1 MSETLDENKPSQ
13 MIRVPTP
20 LIPAVRELSRLHRQ
34 GRTSEVLQCLDE
46 LILALDNSSGYST
59 SNATSQTLSAIYE
72 RLDNL
77 ESQLLGEE
85 PRNETS
91 ETKRLAS
98 LEQKIEG
105 MTSRMAQFADAII
118 QIQNNLNNQPKR
130 NKSYYNNSYYPKQT
144 TRIQPL
150 TEDNL
155 AKRLGVNVETV
166 RKERSSQPPP
176 LFVGWSKRKDS
187 SGIGWEFNEKTGLY
201 HPVS

>member
-1 MSETLDENKPSQ
+1 MRNENKPSE
-13 MIRVPTP
+13 MIRIPTV

-46 LILALDNSSGYST
+46 LIVALDNSSGYST

-85 PRNETS
+85 PCNETL
-91 ETKRLAS
+91 ETKRLVD

-118 QIQNNLNNQPKR
+118 QIQTGLNNQPRR
-130 NKSYYNNSYYPKQT
+130 NKSYNNSYYQGQT
-144 TRIQPL
+144 VKIQPL
-150 TEDNL
+150 TEENL

-166 RKERSSQPPP
+166 RKQRSSQPPP
-176 LFVGWSKRKDS
+176 LFVAWSKRRDT
-187 SGIGWEFNEKTGLY
+187 SGIGWEFNAHTGLY

>member
-1 MSETLDENKPSQ
+1 MSETVDENKPSA
-13 MIRVPTP
+13 MVRVPTP

-46 LILALDNSSGYST
+46 LILALDSSSEST
-59 SNATSQTLSAIYE
+59 YNATNQAIGAIYE
-72 RLDNL
+72 RLDSL

-85 PRNETS
+85 PRNGTPET
-91 ETKRLAS
+91 ERLAD

-105 MTSRMAQFADAII
+105 ITTRMAQFAEAII
-118 QIQNNLNNQPKR
+118 LLQNNLNNQPRR
-130 NKSYYNNSYYPKQT
+130 NKSYNNSYYQGQT
-144 TRIQPL
+144 VKIQPL

-176 LFVGWSKRKDS
+176 LFVGWSKRKDT

-201 HPVS
+201 HPVT

>member
-1 MSETLDENKPSQ
+1 MSETVDENKPSA
-13 MIRVPTP
+13 MVRVPTP

-34 GRTSEVLQCLDE
+34 GRTSEVLHSLDE
-46 LILALDNSSGYST
+46 LILALDSSSDCTY
-59 SNATSQTLSAIYE
+59 NATSQAIRAIYE
-72 RLDNL
+72 RLDSL

-105 MTSRMAQFADAII
+105 ITSRMAQFADAII
-118 QIQNNLNNQPKR
+118 QIQNNLNNQPRR
-130 NKSYYNNSYYPKQT
+130 NKSYNNSYYQGQT
-144 TRIQPL
+144 VKIQPL

-166 RKERSSQPPP
+166 RTQRSSQPPP
-176 LFVGWSKRKDS
+176 LFVGWSKRKDT
-187 SGIGWEFNEKTGLY
+187 SGIGWEFNAHTGLY
-201 HPVS
+201 HPVT

>member
-1 MSETLDENKPSQ
+1 MSETVDDNKPSA
-13 MIRVPTP
+13 MVRVPTP

-34 GRTSEVLQCLDE
+34 GRTSEVLHSLDE
-46 LILALDNSSGYST
+46 LILALDSSSDCTY
-59 SNATSQTLSAIYE
+59 NATSQAIGAIYE

-91 ETKRLAS
+91 ETKRLAD
-98 LEQKIEG
+98 LEQKIDFI
-105 MTSRMAQFADAII
+105 TTRMAQFAEAII

-130 NKSYYNNSYYPKQT
+130 NKSYYNNSYYTGQT

-150 TEDNL
+150 TEENL

-176 LFVGWSKRKDS
+176 LFVAWSKRKDT

-201 HPVS
+201 HPIT

>member
-1 MSETLDENKPSQ
+1 MSETEDENKPSQ

-34 GRTSEVLQCLDE
+34 GRTSEVLHSLDE
-46 LILALDNSSGYST
+46 LILALDSSSDST

-85 PRNETS
+85 PRNETP

-105 MTSRMAQFADAII
+105 MTTRMAQFADAII

-130 NKSYYNNSYYPKQT
+130 NKSHNNSYYQGQT

-166 RKERSSQPPP
+166 RFERSSQPPP
-176 LFVGWSKRKDS
+176 LFVGWSKRKDT
-187 SGIGWEFNEKTGLY
+187 SGIGWEFNAHTGLY
-201 HPVS
+201 HPVT

>member
-1 MSETLDENKPSQ
+1 MV
-13 MIRVPTP
+13 RVPTP
-20 LIPAVRELSRLHRQ
+20 LIPVVRELSRLHRQ
-34 GRTSEVLQCLDE
+34 GRTSEVLHSLDE
-46 LILALDNSSGYST
+46 LILALDSSSGST
-59 SNATSQTLSAIYE
+59 YNATSQTIGAIYE

-77 ESQLLGEE
+77 ESQLLGES
-85 PRNETS
+85 NSNGTHL
-91 ETKRLAS
+91 TKRLAD
-98 LEQKIEG
+98 LEQKIDFI
-105 MTSRMAQFADAII
+105 TTRMAQFADAII
-118 QIQNNLNNQPKR
+118 QIQTGLNNQPRR

>member
-1 MSETLDENKPSQ
+1 MSETVDDNKPSA
-13 MIRVPTP
+13 MVRVPTP

-46 LILALDNSSGYST
+46 LILALDNSSDST
-59 SNATSQTLSAIYE
+59 SNATSKTLGAIYE

-85 PRNETS
+85 PRNGTP
-91 ETKRLAS
+91 ETKRLAD

-105 MTSRMAQFADAII
+105 MTSRMAQFAEAII
-118 QIQNNLNNQPKR
+118 QIQTGLNNQPRR
-130 NKSYYNNSYYPKQT
+130 NKSYNNSYYQGQT

-166 RKERSSQPPP
+166 RKERSNQPPP
-176 LFVGWSKRKDS
+176 LFVGWSKLDFIHCE
-187 SGIGWEFNEKTGLY
+187 G
-201 HPVS
+201 

>member
-1 MSETLDENKPSQ
+1 MSDENKPSQ
-13 MIRVPTP
+13 MIRVPTL

-34 GRTSEVLQCLDE
+34 GRTSEVLHSLDE
-46 LILALDNSSGYST
+46 LILALDNSSDST
-59 SNATSQTLSAIYE
+59 SNATSQTLSTICE

-85 PRNETS
+85 PRNGTDS
-91 ETKRLAS
+91 TQRLAS

-118 QIQNNLNNQPKR
+118 QIQNNLNNQPRR
-130 NKSYYNNSYYPKQT
+130 NKSYNNSYYQGQT
-144 TRIQPL
+144 VKIQPL
-150 TEDNL
+150 TEENL

-176 LFVGWSKRKDS
+176 LFVGWSKRKDT
-187 SGIGWEFNEKTGLY
+187 SGIGWEFNFHTGLY
-201 HPVS
+201 HPIT

>member
-1 MSETLDENKPSQ
+1 MSETVDDNKPSA
-13 MIRVPTP
+13 MVRVPTP

-34 GRTSEVLQCLDE
+34 GRTSEVLHSLDE
-46 LILALDNSSGYST
+46 LILALDSSSDST
-59 SNATSQTLSAIYE
+59 SNATSKTLGAICS
-72 RLDNL
+72 RLDSL

-85 PRNETS
+85 PCNETL
-91 ETKRLAS
+91 ETKRLVD

-105 MTSRMAQFADAII
+105 ITSRMAQFADAII
-118 QIQNNLNNQPKR
+118 QIQNNLNNQPRR
-130 NKSYYNNSYYPKQT
+130 NKSYNNSYYQGQT

-166 RKERSSQPPP
+166 RKQRSSQPPP
-176 LFVGWSKRKDS
+176 LFVGWSKRKDT

-201 HPVS
+201 HPVT

>member
-1 MSETLDENKPSQ
+1 MSETVDDNKPSA
-13 MIRVPTP
+13 MVRVPTP

-34 GRTSEVLQCLDE
+34 GRTSEVVQGLDE
-46 LILALDNSSGYST
+46 LILALDNSSDCTY
-59 SNATSQTLSAIYE
+59 NATSQAIGAIYE

-105 MTSRMAQFADAII
+105 MTSRMAQFAEAII
-118 QIQNNLNNQPKR
+118 LLQNNLNNQPRR
-130 NKSYYNNSYYPKQT
+130 NKSYNNSYYQGQPVK
-144 TRIQPL
+144 IQPL
-150 TEDNL
+150 TEENL

-176 LFVGWSKRKDS
+176 LFVGWCKRKDT
-187 SGIGWEFNEKTGLY
+187 SGIGWEFNSHTGLY
-201 HPVS
+201 HPVT

>member
-1 MSETLDENKPSQ
+1 MSETVDDNKPSA
-13 MIRVPTP
+13 MVRVPTP

-34 GRTSEVLQCLDE
+34 GRTSEVLQGLDE
-46 LILALDNSSGYST
+46 LILALDNSSDST
-59 SNATSQTLSAIYE
+59 YNATSQTVGAIYE

-85 PRNETS
+85 PRNETL
-91 ETKRLAS
+91 ETKRLVD
-98 LEQKIEG
+98 LEQKIDFI
-105 MTSRMAQFADAII
+105 TTRMAQFADAII
-118 QIQNNLNNQPKR
+118 QIQTGLNNQPKR
-130 NKSYYNNSYYPKQT
+130 NKSYNNSYYQGQSVK
-144 TRIQPL
+144 IQPL

-201 HPVS
+201 HPVT

>member
-1 MSETLDENKPSQ
+1 MSDENKPSE

-46 LILALDNSSGYST
+46 LILGLDSSSDCTY
-59 SNATSQTLSAIYE
+59 NARSQAIGTIYE

-85 PRNETS
+85 PRNETDS
-91 ETKRLAS
+91 TKRLAS
-98 LEQKIEG
+98 LEQKIDFI
-105 MTSRMAQFADAII
+105 TTRMAQFAEAII
-118 QIQNNLNNQPKR
+118 LLQNNLNNQPRR
-130 NKSYYNNSYYPKQT
+130 NKSYYNNSYYQGQT
-144 TRIQPL
+144 VKIQPL

-166 RKERSSQPPP
+166 RFERSSQPPP

-187 SGIGWEFNEKTGLY
+187 SGIGWEFNTDTGLY
-201 HPVS
+201 HPVT

>member
-1 MSETLDENKPSQ
+1 MRNENKPSE
-13 MIRVPTP
+13 MIRIPTV

-46 LILALDNSSGYST
+46 LIVALDNSSGYST

-85 PRNETS
+85 PCNETL
-91 ETKRLAS
+91 ETKRLVD

-118 QIQNNLNNQPKR
+118 QIQTGLNNQPRR
-130 NKSYYNNSYYPKQT
+130 NKSYNNSYYQGQT
-144 TRIQPL
+144 VKIQLL
-150 TEDNL
+150 TEENL

-166 RKERSSQPPP
+166 RKQRSSQPPP
-176 LFVGWSKRKDS
+176 LFVAWSKRRDT
-187 SGIGWEFNEKTGLY
+187 SGIGWEFNAHTGLY

>member
-1 MSETLDENKPSQ
+1 MSETEDENKPSQ
-13 MIRVPTP
+13 MIRVPTA

-34 GRTSEVLQCLDE
+34 GKTSEILHSLDE
-46 LILALDNSSGYST
+46 LILALDSSSDST
-59 SNATSQTLSAIYE
+59 YNATSQTLGAIYE

-85 PRNETS
+85 PRNETDS
-91 ETKRLAS
+91 TKRLAS

-105 MTSRMAQFADAII
+105 ITTRMAQFAEAII
-118 QIQNNLNNQPKR
+118 QIQTGLNNQPKR
-130 NKSYYNNSYYPKQT
+130 NKSYYNNSYYQGQT
-144 TRIQPL
+144 VKIQPL

-176 LFVGWSKRKDS
+176 LFVGWCKRKDT

-201 HPVS
+201 HPIT

>member
-1 MSETLDENKPSQ
+1 MPDTSNDKPSQ
-13 MIRVPTP
+13 MIRIPTV

-34 GRTSEVLQCLDE
+34 GRTSEVLHSLDE
-46 LILALDNSSGYST
+46 LILALDSSSDST
-59 SNATSQTLSAIYE
+59 SNATSQIISAIYE

-77 ESQLLGEE
+77 ESQLLGESNS
-85 PRNETS
+85 NETDS
-91 ETKRLAS
+91 AKRLAS

-105 MTSRMAQFADAII
+105 MTTRMAQFADAII

-130 NKSYYNNSYYPKQT
+130 NKSYYNNSYYQGQT
-144 TRIQPL
+144 VKIQPL

>member
-1 MSETLDENKPSQ
+1 MSETVDDNKPSQ

-34 GRTSEVLQCLDE
+34 GRTSEVLHSLDE
-46 LILALDNSSGYST
+46 LILALDSSSDGTY
-59 SNATSQTLSAIYE
+59 NATSQAIGAIYE

-85 PRNETS
+85 PHNGTP

-105 MTSRMAQFADAII
+105 MTTRMAQFADAII
-118 QIQNNLNNQPKR
+118 QIKTGLNNQPRR
-130 NKSYYNNSYYPKQT
+130 NKSYYNNSYYQGQT
-144 TRIQPL
+144 VKIQPL

-166 RKERSSQPPP
+166 RFERSSQPPP
-176 LFVGWSKRKDS
+176 LFVGWSKRKDT
-187 SGIGWEFNEKTGLY
+187 SGIGWEFNSHTGLY
-201 HPVS
+201 HPVT

>member
-1 MSETLDENKPSQ
+1 MSETVDENKPSQ

-46 LILALDNSSGYST
+46 LILALDSSSDCTY
-59 SNATSQTLSAIYE
+59 NATSQAIGAIYE
-72 RLDNL
+72 RLDSL

-85 PRNETS
+85 PRNGTPET
-91 ETKRLAS
+91 ERLAD

-105 MTSRMAQFADAII
+105 ITIRMAQFASAII
-118 QIQNNLNNQPKR
+118 QIQNNLNNQPRR
-130 NKSYYNNSYYPKQT
+130 NKSYNNSYYQGQT

-150 TEDNL
+150 TEENL

-176 LFVGWSKRKDS
+176 LFVAWSKRKDS

-201 HPVS
+201 HPVT

>member
-1 MSETLDENKPSQ
+1 
-13 MIRVPTP
+13 PTP
-20 LIPAVRELSRLHRQ
+20 LTPSVRELARLHRA
-34 GRTSEVLQCLDE
+34 GKTSEILQGLDE
-46 LILALDNSSGYST
+46 LILALDSSSST
-59 SNATSQTLSAIYE
+59 NNATSQTVGAICE

-77 ESQLLGEE
+77 ESQLLGES
-85 PRNETS
+85 PRNETP
-91 ETKRLAS
+91 ETKRLAD

-105 MTSRMAQFADAII
+105 MTTRMAQFASAII

-130 NKSYYNNSYYPKQT
+130 NKSYYNNSYYTGQT

-176 LFVGWSKRKDS
+176 LFVGWSKRKDT

-201 HPVS
+201 HPVT